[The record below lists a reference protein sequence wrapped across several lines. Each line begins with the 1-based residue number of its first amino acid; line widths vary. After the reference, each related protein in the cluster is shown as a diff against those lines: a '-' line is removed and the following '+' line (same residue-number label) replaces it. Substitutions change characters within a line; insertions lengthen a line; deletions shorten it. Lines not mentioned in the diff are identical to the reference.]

1 MSKANFCARQLEFA
15 LSSTNKDFY
24 QIFVSADQFKT
35 LVSFWLLSMRIPEEE
50 FRNIRT
56 FLRPYKPSF
65 GIKDQ
70 KYSNSSGERTVCL
83 C

>member
-24 QIFVSADQFKT
+24 QLFLSADQFLKDSCKLLASVDT
-35 LVSFWLLSMRIPEEE
+35 NSGRRISQHSDIFAALQVKFW
-50 FRNIRT
+50 
-56 FLRPYKPSF
+56 
-65 GIKDQ
+65 DQ